1 MSRSTPPALDPLD
14 PIAALCERLKLP
26 EVGRL
31 AAARAQQA
39 AADHWTY
46 SQYLQDLLEAEVAQR
61 HDRYVLSHTQMARLP
76 FHKTLEEFDFRFQP
90 SLDERHVRQLL
101 TLQWVDAA
109 DNLIVLG
116 PPGVGKTHLLVA
128 MAMQAIQA
136 RVPVY
141 FITIQDLV
149 ADLRKA
155 WDENRFATR
164 LAMYLRPRLLCIDE
178 VGYLPLNALEANLF
192 FRVVAARYERG
203 SLALTSN
210 KGFVEW
216 GAVFGDPVLAT
227 AILDRLVHHST
238 ILNIRGDS
246 YRLREKRQA
255 GLLGAAA
262 ARPPLGALEN
272 RENPADMTLS
282 VMTPPREG

>member
-1 MSRSTPPALDPLD
+1 MTHSTKESLTDPFDVLTV
-14 PIAALCERLKLP
+14 LCDRLKLP
-26 EVGRL
+26 EVSRL

-39 AADHWTY
+39 ATAQWTY
-46 SQYLQDLLEAEVAQR
+46 SQYLVDILQAEVTARQA
-61 HDRYVLSHTQMARLP
+61 RYVVSHTQMAHLP
-76 FHKTLEEFDFRFQP
+76 FHKTLDQYDFTFQP
-90 SLDERHVRQLL
+90 SLDERQVRQLL

-109 DNLIVLG
+109 ENLIVLG
-116 PPGVGKTHLLVA
+116 PPGVGKTHWVVA
-128 MAMQAIQA
+128 MAAQAIVERIA
-136 RVPVY
+136 VY

-164 LAMYLRPRLLCIDE
+164 LGLYTRPRLLCIDE
-178 VGYLPLNALEANLF
+178 VGYLPLSPLEANLF
-192 FRVVAARYERG
+192 FRLVAARYERG

-210 KGFVEW
+210 KGFIDW
-216 GAVFGDPVLAT
+216 GQVFGDPVLAT

-246 YRLREKRQA
+246 YRLREKRKA

-262 ARPPLGALEN
+262 VRPPLEAPLPVE
-272 RENPADMTLS
+272 L
-282 VMTPPREG
+282 PPS

>member
-1 MSRSTPPALDPLD
+1 MTDSTTPRSADPLD
-14 PIAALCERLKLP
+14 LLTALCERLKLP

-39 AADHWTY
+39 ATEQWTY
-46 SQYLQDLLEAEVAQR
+46 TDYLIDVFQAEVAARQA
-61 HDRYVLSHTQMARLP
+61 RYVVSHTQMSHLP
-76 FHKTLEEFDFRFQP
+76 FHKTLAQYDFTFQP
-90 SLDERHVRQLL
+90 SLDERQVRQLL

-116 PPGVGKTHLLVA
+116 PPGVGKTHLVVA
-128 MAMQAIQA
+128 MAVQAITE
-136 RVPVY
+136 RISVY

-164 LAMYLRPRLLCIDE
+164 LGMYVRPRLLCIDE
-178 VGYLPLNALEANLF
+178 VGYLPLSPLEANLF
-192 FRVVAARYERG
+192 FRLVAARYERG

-210 KGFVEW
+210 KGFVDW
-216 GAVFGDPVLAT
+216 GHVFGDPVLAT

-246 YRLREKRQA
+246 YRLREKRKS
-255 GLLGAAA
+255 GLFNEAAV
-262 ARPPLGALEN
+262 RPPLDGA
-272 RENPADMTLS
+272 S
-282 VMTPPREG
+282 MTPPIPT

>member
-1 MSRSTPPALDPLD
+1 MTRSTLTVPVDPCDDL
-14 PIAALCERLKLP
+14 AALCERLKLP

-39 AADHWTY
+39 AAEQWTY
-46 SQYLQDLLEAEVAQR
+46 SQYLIDVFRAEVAARQA
-61 HDRYVLSHTQMARLP
+61 RYVVSHTQMSHLP
-76 FHKTLEEFDFRFQP
+76 FHKTLDQYDFTFQP
-90 SLDERHVRQLL
+90 SLDERQVRQLL

-109 DNLIVLG
+109 ENLIVLG
-116 PPGVGKTHLLVA
+116 PPGVGKTHLVVA
-128 MAMQAIQA
+128 MAGQAIVE
-136 RVPVY
+136 RISVY

-164 LAMYLRPRLLCIDE
+164 LGMYVRPRLLCIDE
-178 VGYLPLNALEANLF
+178 VGYLPLSSLEANLF
-192 FRVVAARYERG
+192 FRLVAARYERG

-210 KGFVEW
+210 KGFVDW
-216 GAVFGDPVLAT
+216 GQVFGDPVLAT

-246 YRLREKRQA
+246 YRLREKRTA
-255 GLLGAAA
+255 GLLGEAA
-262 ARPPLGALEN
+262 ARPSLEASL
-272 RENPADMTLS
+272 PGGTVPS
-282 VMTPPREG
+282 

>member
-1 MSRSTPPALDPLD
+1 
-14 PIAALCERLKLP
+14 
-26 EVGRL
+26 
-31 AAARAQQA
+31 
-39 AADHWTY
+39 
-46 SQYLQDLLEAEVAQR
+46 
-61 HDRYVLSHTQMARLP
+61 
-76 FHKTLEEFDFRFQP
+76 
-90 SLDERHVRQLL
+90 
-101 TLQWVDAA
+101 
-109 DNLIVLG
+109 
-116 PPGVGKTHLLVA
+116 
-128 MAMQAIQA
+128 MAMQAIQT
-136 RVPVY
+136 RIPVY

-210 KGFVEW
+210 KGFGEW

-255 GLLGAAA
+255 GLLNEAA
-262 ARPPLGALEN
+262 ARPPLGAWEN
-272 RENPADMTLS
+272 RENPAVMTLS